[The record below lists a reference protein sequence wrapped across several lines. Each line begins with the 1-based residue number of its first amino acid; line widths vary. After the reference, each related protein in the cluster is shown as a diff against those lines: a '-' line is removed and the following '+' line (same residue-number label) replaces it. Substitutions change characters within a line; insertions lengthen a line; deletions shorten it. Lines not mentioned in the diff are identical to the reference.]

1 MIGLTVKTA
10 AQRQA
15 EREDMARAIRASPE
29 TVRGRSSQIPPAPVL
44 PLELFVF
51 RLLLPQLLPR
61 DISALGAFAKVP
73 YFAGAPEEIRTPDPQ
88 IRSFVRSY
96 F

>member
-29 TVRGRSSQIPPAPVL
+29 TVR
-44 PLELFVF
+44 
-51 RLLLPQLLPR
+51 
-61 DISALGAFAKVP
+61 D
-73 YFAGAPEEIRTPDPQ
+73 
-88 IRSFVRSY
+88 
-96 F
+96 